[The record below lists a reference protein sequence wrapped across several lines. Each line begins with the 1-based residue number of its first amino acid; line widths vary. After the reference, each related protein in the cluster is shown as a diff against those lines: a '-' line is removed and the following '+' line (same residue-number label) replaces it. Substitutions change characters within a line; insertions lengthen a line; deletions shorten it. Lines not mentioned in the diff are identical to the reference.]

1 MFVMSL
7 ENIMRHQKNLYGS
20 LTRFALSFALT
31 LLCGLAVVA
40 QAQTDQPS
48 GSTETRA
55 RRAPVADNDA
65 KEDETAS
72 GTMEDVTVG
81 SQPEAQPD
89 KATSSKASSG
99 AAKDTKDNVRGDRVA
114 SLRAQIKDAKTE
126 IERVRLQRT
135 LVDYLVALNR
145 RSEAVS
151 ELRSMLGAERL
162 DAASYY
168 NIGNGLARLGEA
180 EHAVAAYRK
189 AIEGRQGNYPRA
201 LNNMGVM
208 LIELNRLDEAYD
220 AFVLA
225 VKHQNFRY
233 AEATYNIGKLHA
245 MRDEADLAINEWTR
259 ALKVQ
264 PDHIDSA
271 VALARAYAATGQQDR
286 ALDVIEATIKRA
298 GANERLEALRDEINS
313 NAAARR

>member
-1 MFVMSL
+1 MQY
-7 ENIMRHQKNLYGS
+7 NKNLYGS
-20 LTRFALSFALT
+20 LTRFALSVALM
-31 LLCGLAVVA
+31 LLCGLAVA
-40 QAQTDQPS
+40 QAQTDPPS
-48 GSTETRA
+48 GSTETRE
-55 RRAPVADNDA
+55 RRAPDADKDA
-65 KEDETAS
+65 KEDEAAT
-72 GTMEDVTVG
+72 GTMEDATVN

-89 KATSSKASSG
+89 KAKSSKASAPAG
-99 AAKDTKDNVRGDRVA
+99 KDNGRGDRVS

-135 LVDYLVALNR
+135 LVDYLVALNL
-145 RSEAVS
+145 RSEAVA

-180 EHAVAAYRK
+180 EHAVTAYRK

-208 LIELNRLDEAYD
+208 LVELNRLDEAYD

-225 VKHQNFRY
+225 VKYQNFRY
-233 AEATYNIGKLHA
+233 AEATYNLGKLYA
-245 MRDEADLAINEWTR
+245 MRDEADLAIDEWTR

-264 PDHIDSA
+264 PGHVDSA

-286 ALDVIEATIKRA
+286 ALDVIEATIKRT
-298 GANERLEALRDEINS
+298 GANERLEAVRDEINS

>member
-1 MFVMSL
+1 
-7 ENIMRHQKNLYGS
+7 MRYHKNLYSS
-20 LTRFALSFALT
+20 LTRFALSLALM
-31 LLCGLAVVA
+31 LLCGLAATA
-40 QAQTDQPS
+40 QAQTDPPT
-48 GSTETRA
+48 GSTETRD
-55 RRAPVADNDA
+55 RRAPVADNEAQEETGDA
-65 KEDETAS
+65 AS
-72 GTMEDVTVG
+72 GTMEDATTN

-89 KATSSKASSG
+89 KAKPSNASATAG
-99 AAKDTKDNVRGDRVA
+99 KDNVRGDRVG
-114 SLRAQIKDAKTE
+114 SLRAQIKAAKTE

-145 RSEAVS
+145 RSEAVA

-189 AIEGRQGNYPRA
+189 AIEARQGNYPRA

-208 LIELNRLDEAYD
+208 LMKLNRMDEAYD

-233 AEATYNIGKLHA
+233 AEASYNLGKLYA
-245 MRDEADLAINEWTR
+245 MRDEADLAISEWTR
-259 ALKVQ
+259 ALNVQ

-271 VALARAYAATGQQDR
+271 VALARAYAVTGQQER
-286 ALDVIEATIKRA
+286 ALDVIEATIKRT
-298 GANERLEALRDEINS
+298 GANERLEAVRDEINS